1 MGCGEEGNIKT
12 KVFIAKKVHIFMRYK
27 HTQRGYLI
35 YFALFFVILLFG
47 IVLSQTEFNI
57 AILAFMFLIVLLLA
71 SFSTLNVSVDE
82 SYLRIKFGWGIYLK
96 SFLLKEIVSAKA
108 VKNHWY
114 YGWGIRFWFWPRM
127 CIYNVSGFDAVE
139 IKLKDNR
146 IFRIGTDEP
155 RELERVIFKSIK

>member
-82 SYLRIKFGWGIYLK
+82 SYLRINF
-96 SFLLKEIVSAKA
+96 
-108 VKNHWY
+108 
-114 YGWGIRFWFWPRM
+114 GWGIRFWFWPRM

-155 RELERVIFKSIK
+155 RELEHAILK